1 MSIANPAG
9 IDLTRTQILAHRRL
23 AGALDE
29 RLPAGPDS
37 LRIAAWAGL
46 QDSMPRAAL
55 LSIHARVRDTG
66 PSTWEDP
73 AFVQLWGPRF
83 AAYVVAARDKALFS
97 LGRFPDD
104 AGGRKRSVDLAARLA
119 TFLGGRTMPYGD
131 AGHGL
136 GINPNALRYAAQTGT
151 VLIRWDGGGRSTVW
165 TVPPPEM
172 DPWGARLELARRYL
186 HVFGPATPE
195 SFAHWAGI
203 RPAARGRA
211 AFEALDGEIAP
222 ARTPV
227 GDAWILAADE
237 DGFDAPAGP
246 SAAARLLPSGDA
258 YFLLQGVDRE
268 LLVPEA
274 DRRPLLWTSRVWPGA
289 VLLGGEIAGTWRR
302 AGANVTIQPW
312 RRLSPAKREAVE
324 AEAEA
329 LPLPVVGTRSQVRWD
344 E

>member
-1 MSIANPAG
+1 MPKITPCLWFDGNAEDATNFYVTLLPDSRINSVSRSPADNPSTPAG
-9 IDLTRTQILAHRRL
+9 GVLLVDFTVAGQRFTGLNGGPQFQFTEAVSFMIDCEDQAETDRLWAALTADGGSPGQCGWLKDRFGMSWQVIPRELGELLGDRL

-203 RPAARGRA
+203 RPADASSA
-211 AFEALDGEIAP
+211 
-222 ARTPV
+222 TP
-227 GDAWILAADE
+227 
-237 DGFDAPAGP
+237 P
-246 SAAARLLPSGDA
+246 
-258 YFLLQGVDRE
+258 
-268 LLVPEA
+268 
-274 DRRPLLWTSRVWPGA
+274 TM
-289 VLLGGEIAGTWRR
+289 
-302 AGANVTIQPW
+302 
-312 RRLSPAKREAVE
+312 K
-324 AEAEA
+324 A
-329 LPLPVVGTRSQVRWD
+329 LPQGPTDGARSA
-344 E
+344 